1 MSPSLELPLERPFQ
15 SDGGFAEGPD
25 AGPELAETK
34 LPTEHGLRRWLLP
47 LVDLISS
54 SAALAILVSATGT
67 RLKWD
72 LALIPLLLVTLNG
85 VLGVYKDSHSQAVR
99 QATESR
105 TSALAVRLL
114 VGICFAW
121 AASLLVPLSGGDQ
134 VALWASFVLLDTLGR
149 NVSTRLIQRGS
160 RAERWI
166 LVGDE
171 ATAERL
177 ASYRPLRSHATVVCA
192 VVPPVEA
199 EMDGA
204 RYRNGALKVVHRY
217 RADRVVIAS
226 QSESD
231 RGVLAL
237 VRAFKA
243 IGVPVCL
250 LPQPLD
256 LVHAPS
262 ATPSRIAGLP
272 LIEVE
277 ALAVHDALPYIGPDR
292 RNPERRPQVS
302 VVVPAMNEEHNIGPV
317 LRQLPDGLH
326 EVILVDGN
334 SRDGTVAAAKRAYPS
349 IRVVTQTGRGKGDA
363 LRSGFAAVSGNVIVM
378 LDADG
383 SADPCEIPRFVAALE
398 AGADFAK
405 GSRFIEG
412 GGSADITALRRA
424 GNAFL
429 SLTVNTLHR
438 TSFTDLCYGYNAFWT
453 RCLPYISLDVPGF
466 EVETHI
472 NLRIASAGM
481 RITEVPSF
489 ERNRISGNSNL
500 NTFRDGFR
508 VLRTILNEARRNQ
521 MIRRGRPHHDT
532 AGKAAERRALVAI
545 ESEIG

>member
-1 MSPSLELPLERPFQ
+1 MPLSLELPLERPFQ
-15 SDGGFAEGPD
+15 SDAEFAAAPD
-25 AGPELAETK
+25 IGPELAK
-34 LPTEHGLRRWLLP
+34 SNQPTEHSLRRWLLP
-47 LVDLISS
+47 LVDLL
-54 SAALAILVSATGT
+54 SASVALLIVVSPASAP
-67 RLKWD
+67 LKWD
-72 LALIPLLLVTLNG
+72 LALIPLLLVAVNG
-85 VLGVYKDSHSQAVR
+85 ALGVYGNRHSQAVR
-99 QATESR
+99 QASQSR
-105 TSALAVRLL
+105 TTALAVRLL

-121 AASLLVPLSGGDQ
+121 AVSLLVPLTGAEQ
-134 VALWASFVLLDTLGR
+134 VVLWASFVLLDTLGR
-149 NVSTRLIQRGS
+149 YASTRLIHRSS
-160 RAERWI
+160 RIERWI

-177 ASYRPLRSHATVVCA
+177 ASYRPLRKHATLVCA
-192 VVPPVEA
+192 VAPPDESK
-199 EMDGA
+199 MNGA
-204 RYRNGALKVVHRY
+204 GYRNGALTVVHRY
-217 RADRVVIAS
+217 HADRVVIAS

-243 IGVPVCL
+243 IGVPVCI

-256 LVHAPS
+256 LVHAPA

-277 ALAVHDALPYIGPDR
+277 ALAVHDALPYTGPDR
-292 RNPERRPQVS
+292 REPSRRPQVS
-302 VVVPAMNEEHNIGPV
+302 VVIPAMNEEQNIGPV
-317 LRQLPDGLH
+317 LRQLPDDLH

-334 SRDGTVAAAKRAYPS
+334 SHDNTVAAAKRAYPN
-349 IRVVTQTGRGKGDA
+349 IRVVTQAGRGKGDA
-363 LRSGFAAVSGNVIVM
+363 LRSGFAAVSGNAIVM

-383 SADPCEIPRFVAALE
+383 SADPGEIPRFVEALE

-424 GNAFL
+424 GNTFL

-453 RCLPYISLDVPGF
+453 RCLPHISLDVPGF

-489 ERNRISGNSNL
+489 ERERISGNSNL

-508 VLRTILNEARRNQ
+508 VLRTILHEARRNQ
-521 MIRRGRPHHDT
+521 MIRRGRPRHDS
-532 AGKAAERRALVAI
+532 ASKAAERRALVAI
-545 ESEIG
+545 DSEIG

>member
-1 MSPSLELPLERPFQ
+1 MN
-15 SDGGFAEGPD
+15 G
-25 AGPELAETK
+25 AG
-34 LPTEHGLRRWLLP
+34 
-47 LVDLISS
+47 
-54 SAALAILVSATGT
+54 
-67 RLKWD
+67 
-72 LALIPLLLVTLNG
+72 
-85 VLGVYKDSHSQAVR
+85 
-99 QATESR
+99 
-105 TSALAVRLL
+105 
-114 VGICFAW
+114 
-121 AASLLVPLSGGDQ
+121 
-134 VALWASFVLLDTLGR
+134 
-149 NVSTRLIQRGS
+149 
-160 RAERWI
+160 
-166 LVGDE
+166 
-171 ATAERL
+171 
-177 ASYRPLRSHATVVCA
+177 
-192 VVPPVEA
+192 
-199 EMDGA
+199 
-204 RYRNGALKVVHRY
+204 YRNGALAVVHRY
-217 RADRVVIAS
+217 HADRVVIAS

-250 LPQPLD
+250 LPQPID

-277 ALAVHDALPYIGPDR
+277 ALAVHDALPYTGPDR
-292 RNPERRPQVS
+292 RDLHRQPKVS
-302 VVVPAMNEEHNIGPV
+302 VVIPAMNEEQNIGPV
-317 LRQLPDGLH
+317 LRQLPDDLY

-334 SRDGTVAAAKRAYPS
+334 SHDNTVAAAKRAYPN
-349 IRVVTQTGRGKGDA
+349 IRIVTQTGRGKGDA
-363 LRSGFAAVSGNVIVM
+363 LRSGFAAVSGSVIVM

-383 SADPCEIPRFVAALE
+383 SADPGEIPRFLEALE
-398 AGADFAK
+398 SGADFAK

-412 GGSADITALRRA
+412 GGSSDITALRRA

-508 VLRTILNEARRNQ
+508 VLRTILHEARRNQ
-521 MIRRGRPHHDT
+521 MIRRGRPRHDS
-532 AGKAAERRALVAI
+532 AGKAAERRALIAI
-545 ESEIG
+545 DS